1 MSVDDE
7 AAGVG
12 IPVTKEVE
20 TETDGVT
27 EAVVAR
33 GVVTEDV
40 TVRNR
45 VTSSLGSAPL
55 LTFTSSVSTRLAS
68 TP

>member
-45 VTSSLGSAPL
+45 VTSSSEEITDDEGSQIEDKL
-55 LTFTSSVSTRLAS
+55 
-68 TP
+68 